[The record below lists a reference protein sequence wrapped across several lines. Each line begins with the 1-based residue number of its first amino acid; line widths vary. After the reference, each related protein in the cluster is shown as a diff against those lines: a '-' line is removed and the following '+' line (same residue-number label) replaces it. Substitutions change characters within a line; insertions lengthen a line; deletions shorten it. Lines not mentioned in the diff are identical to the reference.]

1 MAHGSDFRLCALK
14 VNDTGVRVSAHG
26 RFLLQLAATTAGTL
40 LDIVVGKWTDKPTLV
55 LAVWAVLALVIAAL
69 FEFFKDTA
77 NDKYTIDGVRVS
89 VRMVPGFFRPVAG
102 YHFGVIVKAVFA
114 ALFAGLACCVL
125 TLAVITWRFVVM
137 DHGVQLGKG
146 SPFDAS
152 IVVFVSNFQ
161 TSGAIASLVVG
172 TFILAVV
179 LKSEFVLPVG
189 VLVASVVTAWQVPIS
204 ANGIDA
210 GAYRSD
216 LAQSLSVLNGL
227 LFHLPTLSMPLGC
240 LIALGVGLAACGIV
254 AACARS

>member
-1 MAHGSDFRLCALK
+1 M
-14 VNDTGVRVSAHG
+14 SAHG

-40 LDIVVGKWTDKPTLV
+40 LDIVVGKLTDTPTWV
-55 LAVWAVLALVIAAL
+55 
-69 FEFFKDTA
+69 
-77 NDKYTIDGVRVS
+77 
-89 VRMVPGFFRPVAG
+89 M
-102 YHFGVIVKAVFA
+102 A

-137 DHGVQLGKG
+137 DDGVQLGKG
-146 SPFDAS
+146 SPFDNP

-204 ANGIDA
+204 ANGINA
-210 GAYRSD
+210 RGYRSD
-216 LAQSLSVLNGL
+216 LAHSLSVPNGL
-227 LFHLPTLSMPLGC
+227 LFRMPTLSMPIGC
-240 LIALGVGLAACGIV
+240 LIALGVGLAACGVV